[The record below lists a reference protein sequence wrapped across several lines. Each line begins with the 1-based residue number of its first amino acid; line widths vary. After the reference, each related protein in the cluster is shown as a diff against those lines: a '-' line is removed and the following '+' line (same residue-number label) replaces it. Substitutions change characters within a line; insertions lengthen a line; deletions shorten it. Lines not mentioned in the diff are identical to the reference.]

1 MNKPYFSIITVTKN
15 SQETISKTLESVK
28 SQTFEDYEHIVVDGF
43 SVDNTFQIINNYESK
58 KIIKKQI
65 IDNSCYEGLNN
76 AIKFIRGRYIILLHS
91 GDIFYSD
98 QTLEKV
104 KENINENID
113 LVICNCIFFDEF
125 NKIRRVWEIKKQ
137 IINVSNCYKVPHTST
152 IMSNKLVNRIGD
164 YKLKYKIASDT
175 EYLLRIF
182 QNKNINYIILN
193 DHLCFMKLGGLS
205 TNFKFLLKKIKEDL
219 NIYLIFFGKRKFIYQ
234 YLKKILFKINQN
246 FFLKN
251 TYYYEKILLKLL
263 KRES

>member
-28 SQTFEDYEHIVVDGF
+28 SQSFKDYEHIVVDGV
-43 SVDNTFQIINNYESK
+43 SIDNTFQIINNYESK

-65 IDNSCYEGLNN
+65 KDHSCYEGLNN
-76 AIKFIRGRYIILLHS
+76 AIKFIRGRFIILLHS

-98 QTLEKV
+98 QTLERV

-113 LVICNCIFFDEF
+113 LAIYNCIFFDEF
-125 NKIRRVWEIKKQ
+125 NKIRRVWEIKNQ
-137 IINVSNCYKVPHTST
+137 IINEFNCYKVPHTST
-152 IMSNKLVNRIGD
+152 IMSKKLVNSIGD

-182 QNKNINYIILN
+182 QNKNVNYTILN
-193 DHLCFMKLGGLS
+193 DYLCFMKIGGLS

-219 NIYLIFFGKRKFIYQ
+219 NIYLIFFGKKFIYQ

-263 KRES
+263 KR